1 MAGYMS
7 SAGGSAARPGQ
18 YKPRGKPDGGDS
30 VGSVAE
36 SGGNGGTNASDA
48 QKPKSD
54 DKGEGY

>member
-18 YKPRGKPDGGDS
+18 YKPRGKPDGGGS

-36 SGGNGGTNASDA
+36 GNGGTNASDA
-48 QKPKSD
+48 QKAKVGQKD
-54 DKGEGY
+54 EGSL